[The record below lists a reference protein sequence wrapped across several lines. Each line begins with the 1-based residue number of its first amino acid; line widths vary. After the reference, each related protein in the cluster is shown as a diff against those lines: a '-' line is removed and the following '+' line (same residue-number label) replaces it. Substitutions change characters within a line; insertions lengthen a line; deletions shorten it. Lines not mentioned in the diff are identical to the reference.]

1 MKRRFTLILTILL
14 VVVLVACKKNVTE
27 EGKDVASMQE
37 SLYTNE
43 GIGTGEVE
51 EWIGEY
57 TFQESLTDPLM
68 LMDYKIDIYKTDEGK
83 YHANIIINGQQT
95 AAAILA
101 NVSGD
106 KDKIELTFLEYL
118 PDHISGGYADGIQ
131 GDSLLKFWKDKE
143 KMYTDWGK
151 IQPMLEEN
159 DESGKEYFIGT
170 K

>member
-1 MKRRFTLILTILL
+1 MT
-14 VVVLVACKKNVTE
+14 
-27 EGKDVASMQE
+27 
-37 SLYTNE
+37 
-43 GIGTGEVE
+43 
-51 EWIGEY
+51 
-57 TFQESLTDPLM
+57 
-68 LMDYKIDIYKTDEGK
+68 
-83 YHANIIINGQQT
+83 
-95 AAAILA
+95 
-101 NVSGD
+101 
-106 KDKIELTFLEYL
+106 EYL